1 MAMNTGKVQGV
12 FAGMVLFMIGCIFLM
27 VLTRMNELLILAIIF
42 GACIAFT
49 IGLKAMVLEDD
60 RNINEKDV
68 GDIALNATIAVLSIV
83 GSTMALIMQRPLIGR
98 AFENTVGYKWINWN
112 EAINNVF
119 VTTPGYDY
127 SIIATQLF
135 DDQMDVNKVASMFS
149 GITVQPKPN
158 TELLEQLVTKKHNIS
173 KATLISLATVVA
185 FYISYLPVWKPWIR

>member
-1 MAMNTGKVQGV
+1 MNTGKVQGV
-12 FAGMVLFMIGCIFLM
+12 FAGMVLFMIVCIFGLI
-27 VLTRMNELLILAIIF
+27 LIAGLNELFILAF
-42 GACIAFT
+42 VFVACIAFT
-49 IGLKAMVLEDD
+49 IGLKALVLEDD

-83 GSTMALIMQRPLIGR
+83 GTTMALIMQKPLIGR

-135 DDQMDVNKVASMFS
+135 DDQMDVDKVASMFS

>member
-1 MAMNTGKVQGV
+1 MAINTGKVQGV
-12 FAGMVLFMIGCIFLM
+12 FAGMVIFMIACIYGL
-27 VLTRMNELLILAIIF
+27 VLIGMNELFVMAFIF

-49 IGLKAMVLEDD
+49 IGLKALVLEDD

-83 GSTMALIMQRPLIGR
+83 GSTMAFALQRPFIGR
-98 AFENTVGYKWINWN
+98 AFENTVGYKWISWN
-112 EAINNVF
+112 EAIDKVF

-149 GITVQPKPN
+149 GITVKPSPD
-158 TELLEQLVTKKHNIS
+158 TGLLQELVTKKHMIS
-173 KATLISLATVVA
+173 KATLLSLAAVVA
-185 FYISYLPVWKPWIR
+185 FYVSYLPVWKPWIR